1 MKVFL
6 VKQGNGSFLPSHDSD
21 YQSLKKVKVGATVS
35 CNITQPRNVGFH
47 RKFFALINLV
57 FENQEF
63 YDNIDY
69 LRKEL
74 TKKAGY
80 YDTYTNHKGVLCYE
94 PKSISFASMSQ
105 EDFEDLYQRF
115 LDAVEDV
122 FKFDSE
128 LIKENIENFY

>member
-6 VKQGNGSFLPSHDSD
+6 VKQGNGSFLPSHNSD
-21 YQSLKKVKVGATVS
+21 YDSLKKIKVGAIVS
-35 CNITQPRNVGFH
+35 CEIKQPRNIGFH
-47 RKFFALINLV
+47 KKFFALINLV

-80 YDTYTNHKGVLCYE
+80 YDTYTNHKGTLCFE
-94 PKSISFASMSQ
+94 AKSISFSSMSQ

-128 LIKENIENFY
+128 LIKENIEQFY